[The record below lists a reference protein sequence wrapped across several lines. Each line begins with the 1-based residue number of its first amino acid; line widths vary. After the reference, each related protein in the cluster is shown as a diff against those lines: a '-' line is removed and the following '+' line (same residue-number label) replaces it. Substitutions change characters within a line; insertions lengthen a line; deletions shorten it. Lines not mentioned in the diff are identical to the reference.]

1 MEALVNLTKRQNEI
15 VEKSIELIS
24 KNGIQGLTIKNLSR
38 EIGISEP
45 AIYRHFKN
53 KSEILKTLLMLFKLQ
68 IENTFL
74 KLYKSEVETKDKI
87 EIFFNIHIEKFLKT
101 PHIASVIF
109 SEELFINDPQL
120 DLIVNDIIKTSIKN
134 MEVLIRMG
142 MEKNEI
148 RTELNSED
156 LSVIMLGSL
165 RLLVKEWYI
174 SGFNTDLKEKVENL
188 KDTIIKIIYKRS

>member
-68 IENTFL
+68 IDNTFME
-74 KLYKSEVETKDKI
+74 LYNSEVETKDKI

-109 SEELFINDPQL
+109 SEELFLNEPQF
-120 DLIVNDIIKTSIKN
+120 DLIVNDIIKSSIKN

-148 RTELNSED
+148 RSELNSED

-188 KDTIIKIIYKRS
+188 KDTILKIINKRS